1 METTMEALAIF
12 ESILWASGLVC
23 VLIYM
28 ELLREAFKVIE
39 GDWRLWQQSKWAAC
53 YAPRKIGTR
62 ARIYPAKPPPGQ
74 AQRRLGTL
82 IARDPA

>member
-39 GDWRLWQQSKWAAC
+39 GD
-53 YAPRKIGTR
+53 
-62 ARIYPAKPPPGQ
+62 
-74 AQRRLGTL
+74 
-82 IARDPA
+82 